1 MFLKSSLH
9 GVNDVRTKGQQGT
22 QGERRQRGEPDMI
35 HQIKTV
41 TSRCDTLLAD
51 AVGVASLFVMMAVA
65 LHLPA
70 MI

>member
-1 MFLKSSLH
+1 
-9 GVNDVRTKGQQGT
+9 
-22 QGERRQRGEPDMI
+22 MI
-35 HQIKTV
+35 QQIKTV